1 MKSVS
6 KFKHQVK
13 SSKYY
18 LFWGA
23 ATIAVM
29 AGQIYVG
36 NGYRQMSESMD
47 GISADI
53 NLLVEVLTYVPEA
66 KGLYQPIIPPPTG
79 FSQNPKINPDDY
91 VIWLETE

>member
-1 MKSVS
+1 MTTMTKSYN
-6 KFKHQVK
+6 KLKHQVK

-36 NGYRQMSESMD
+36 TVYRNMSKSLD
-47 GISADI
+47 G
-53 NLLVEVLTYVPEA
+53 LVDAYVNRPRVMPVPNRDYEM
-66 KGLYQPIIPPPTG
+66 PII
-79 FSQNPKINPDDY
+79 K
-91 VIWLETE
+91 